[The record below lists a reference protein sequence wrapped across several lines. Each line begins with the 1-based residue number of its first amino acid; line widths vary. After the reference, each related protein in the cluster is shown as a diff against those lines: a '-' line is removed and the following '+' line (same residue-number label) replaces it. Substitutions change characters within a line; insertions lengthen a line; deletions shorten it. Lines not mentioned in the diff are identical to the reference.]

1 MNANETVTS
10 QAQPAGKTLPF
21 QAEVQELL
29 HLVVHSLYSNPEI
42 FLRELI
48 SNASDANDKLR
59 FEAATNPELYEGSGE
74 LKIWVDYDKAAG
86 TITVRDNGIGM
97 SETEVIENL
106 GTIARSGTKAF
117 FRNLSGDAQ
126 KDSLLIG
133 QFGVGFYSAFIVAD
147 SVTVRT
153 RKAGLPPESGVEWR
167 CTLSGDEAS
176 AYSVAPLTRA
186 ERGTEVILHLKEEAR
201 DFLSRWRLTELI
213 HKYSEHI
220 LWPILMPKEE
230 WDKEKGEYRR
240 TGEWEQVNQGTALW
254 ARAKSEIS
262 DEEYRNF
269 YRHVAHDF
277 DEPLAWLHAKVEGKH
292 EYTLLLYLP
301 KHAPFDLW
309 DPKPSHGVKL
319 YVKRVFIMEDA
330 ERLLPHYLRFVRG
343 VVDAADLPL
352 NVSRE
357 MLQEAKALDAIR
369 GGITKRVLGLLEQ
382 LAKNEPEKYATFW
395 KAFGR
400 VLKEGIGE
408 DHANREKIAALLR
421 FVSTASEGDEPT
433 VSLDDYVA
441 RMKEGQTKIYYLT
454 ADSLAAARHSPHLEL
469 FKKKGIEVLLLTDRI
484 DEWWT
489 GYLTEYQG
497 KPLVSVTRG
506 ADEIEALD
514 DAEKTAV
521 ESAAKTHDATLKR
534 LEEALKGKVKAVR
547 PSARLTESPACLVV
561 EEGGM
566 TLHLKRILEAAG
578 QKAPAV
584 EPVLEVNVDH
594 PLFARAASSE
604 GDAFAEWA
612 QLLYEE
618 ALLAEGGA
626 LEDPAGFVKR
636 VNRLLVG

>member
-1 MNANETVTS
+1 MSAS
-10 QAQPAGKTLPF
+10 KTLPF
-21 QAEVQELL
+21 QAEVRELL
-29 HLVVHSLYSNPEI
+29 HLVIHSLYSNPEI

-48 SNASDANDKLR
+48 SNASDACDKLR
-59 FEAATNPELYEGSGE
+59 FEAATKPELFEGDGE
-74 LKIWVDYDKAAG
+74 LKIWVDYDKAAQ

-97 SETEVIENL
+97 DEAEVVDNL
-106 GTIARSGTKAF
+106 GTIARSGTKEF

-126 KDSLLIG
+126 RDSLLIG

-147 SVTVRT
+147 TVTVRT
-153 RKAGLPPESGVEWR
+153 RKAGLPTDAGVEWR
-167 CTLSGDEAS
+167 CSLTGDEAS
-176 AYSVAPLTRA
+176 AFTVTPITRP
-186 ERGTEVILHLKEEAR
+186 ERGTEVVLHLKEEAR
-201 DFLSRWRLTELI
+201 DFLSRWRLSELI

-230 WDKEKGEYRR
+230 WDKERGEYRR
-240 TGEWEQVNQGTALW
+240 TDEWEQINQGTALW
-254 ARAKSEIS
+254 ARAKNEIS

-277 DEPLAWLHAKVEGKH
+277 DEPLAWLHAKIEGKH
-292 EYTLLLYLP
+292 DYTLLLYLP
-301 KHAPFDLW
+301 KHPPFDLW
-309 DPKPSHGVKL
+309 DAKPRHGVKL

-357 MLQEAKALDAIR
+357 MLQEAKVLDAIR
-369 GGITKRVLGLLEQ
+369 SGITKRVLGLLEQ

-395 KAFGR
+395 QAFGR
-400 VLKEGIGE
+400 VLKEGVGE
-408 DHANREKIAALLR
+408 DPANRERIAALLR
-421 FVSTASEGDEPT
+421 FVSTASEGDAPT
-433 VSLDDYVA
+433 VSLDDYLA
-441 RMKEGQTKIYYLT
+441 RMKEGQTRIYYLT

-489 GYLTEYQG
+489 AHLTEYQG

-506 ADEIEALD
+506 VEEIAALD
-514 DAEKTAV
+514 DAEKAAV
-521 ESAAKTHDATLKR
+521 EEASKTHDATLKR
-534 LEEALKGKVKAVR
+534 LAEVLKERVKAVR

-566 TLHLKRILEAAG
+566 TLHLKRMLEAAG

-584 EPVLEVNVDH
+584 QPVLEVNVDH
-594 PLFARAASSE
+594 PLFARIAATEDEAS
-604 GDAFAEWA
+604 FAEWA
-612 QLLYEE
+612 TLLFEE
-618 ALLAEGGA
+618 ALLAEGGT
-626 LEDPAGFVKR
+626 LDDPAGFVKR
-636 VNRLLVG
+636 VNRLLAA